1 MKFEFFEVL
10 LTGAAMKI
18 FTKNEEQILLAIYHL
33 GEEAYLIP
41 IREEIKKYTGKYY
54 SVGTIYA
61 PLNRL
66 HKYGYLETRVKKSE
80 STGSGKAIKYY
91 KLTKNGFKALVQ
103 LKRQNELM
111 WRGIKEPELT
121 EEFDS

>member
-1 MKFEFFEVL
+1 
-10 LTGAAMKI
+10 MKI

-33 GEEAYLIP
+33 GEDAYLIP
-41 IREEIKKYTGKYY
+41 IRAEIKKYTGKTY

-66 HKYGYLETRVKKSE
+66 HKYGYLKSYVTKDKSLNSKKP
-80 STGSGKAIKYY
+80 IKYY
-91 KLTKNGFKALVQ
+91 RLTKHGYKALAR

-111 WRGIKEPELT
+111 WKDINVPKLAEET
-121 EEFDS
+121 E